1 MAAYYAIM
9 NKNHGCIP
17 SGLGE
22 DKAVPIEEI
31 MERVTEEDFN
41 VTLTGGDS
49 QRQVEKNVTARYMA
63 IDRLSSILP
72 WIDVVVEGRFE
83 EELRDI
89 SLRFRGSSNQR
100 MIRVA
105 ESLARNEVCLYQ

>member
-31 MERVTEEDFN
+31 MERVTEEDSN
-41 VTLTGGDS
+41 ITITDGDS
-49 QRQVEKNVTARYMA
+49 
-63 IDRLSSILP
+63 
-72 WIDVVVEGRFE
+72 
-83 EELRDI
+83 
-89 SLRFRGSSNQR
+89 
-100 MIRVA
+100 
-105 ESLARNEVCLYQ
+105 

>member
-1 MAAYYAIM
+1 
-9 NKNHGCIP
+9 
-17 SGLGE
+17 
-22 DKAVPIEEI
+22 

-41 VTLTGGDS
+41 VTLTGGDPLW
-49 QRQVEKNVTARYMA
+49 QVEKILPLAKAIKENGYTVWCYTGFTWEEITAS
-63 IDRLSSILP
+63 DRLSSILP
-72 WIDVVVEGRFE
+72 RFDVVVEGRFV

-105 ESLARNEVCLYQ
+105 ESLARKEVCL